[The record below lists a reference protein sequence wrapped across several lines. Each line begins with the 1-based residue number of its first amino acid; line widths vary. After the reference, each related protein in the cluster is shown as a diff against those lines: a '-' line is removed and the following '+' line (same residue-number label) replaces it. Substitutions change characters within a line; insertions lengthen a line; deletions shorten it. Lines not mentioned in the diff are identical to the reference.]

1 MNKTVTEVSDVEDAQ
16 KGRYLTFRLDEEVFG
31 IEIRHV
37 TEIVGMQPVTKIP
50 EVPVFVKGIINLR
63 GKIIPV
69 IDVRLKFRKTE
80 KEYNSRTCVIVVDIS
95 EMKAGLIVDN
105 VSEVLSITDEDIVNP
120 PDYNTGFQNRYI
132 EKIGKPKDGI
142 KLLLNCEKLLTEEEF
157 IEINES
163 L

>member
-1 MNKTVTEVSDVEDAQ
+1 
-16 KGRYLTFRLDEEVFG
+16 
-31 IEIRHV
+31 
-37 TEIVGMQPVTKIP
+37 
-50 EVPVFVKGIINLR
+50 
-63 GKIIPV
+63 
-69 IDVRLKFRKTE
+69 
-80 KEYNSRTCVIVVDIS
+80 
-95 EMKAGLIVDN
+95 MKAGLIVDN
-105 VSEVLSITDEDIVNP
+105 VSEVLSITDEDIVDP